1 MHSSTDTGNTPANV
15 ATRFAGSENVSLAF
29 DHLTSA
35 MDAAKQIRFQYS
47 KPAKQQL
54 VRECLDQLR
63 AFLAYSK
70 GART

>member
-1 MHSSTDTGNTPANV
+1 MHQSIQTINTPANV
-15 ATRFAGSENVSLAF
+15 ATRFAGSENVSPSF
-29 DHLTSA
+29 PHLTSA
-35 MDAAKQIRFQYS
+35 MNAAKQIRFQYS

-70 GART
+70 GARP

>member
-1 MHSSTDTGNTPANV
+1 MHQSIQTINTPASV
-15 ATRFAGSENVSLAF
+15 ATQFGNGENVSPSF
-29 DHLTSA
+29 THLTSA
-35 MDAAKQIRFQYS
+35 MNAAEQIRFQYS
-47 KPAKQQL
+47 KPAKKQL

>member
-1 MHSSTDTGNTPANV
+1 MQTTTNINPPANV
-15 ATRFAGSENVSLAF
+15 TTRFAGSENVSRDFA
-29 DHLTSA
+29 HLTLA
-35 MDAAKQIRFQYS
+35 MNAAKQIRFQYS
-47 KPAKQQL
+47 KPAKKQL

>member
-1 MHSSTDTGNTPANV
+1 MHSSIDTSNSQANV
-15 ATRFAGSENVSLAF
+15 ATRFAGPENVSRDFA
-29 DHLTSA
+29 HLTLA
-35 MDAAKQIRFQYS
+35 MNAAKQIRFQYS
-47 KPAKQQL
+47 KPAKKQL